1 MTMMMMYL
9 WIIHELI
16 RVGKGSTYEYQ
27 LWEAWVVRCHLFLL
41 CWDSN
46 WTLSSLTR
54 HLVLV
59 CGCNTAKEVHMHQAW
74 NIFNSAY
81 LKEPNFSIIISCFF
95 MLTTNC
101 VAITTRTSLVLIRL
115 PGMTIRLNNAQL
127 DWSNFSFQE
136 NGVGEQYWGVKI
148 LMPIM
153 RSLGS

>member
-1 MTMMMMYL
+1 
-9 WIIHELI
+9 
-16 RVGKGSTYEYQ
+16 
-27 LWEAWVVRCHLFLL
+27 
-41 CWDSN
+41 
-46 WTLSSLTR
+46 
-54 HLVLV
+54 
-59 CGCNTAKEVHMHQAW
+59 
-74 NIFNSAY
+74 
-81 LKEPNFSIIISCFF
+81 